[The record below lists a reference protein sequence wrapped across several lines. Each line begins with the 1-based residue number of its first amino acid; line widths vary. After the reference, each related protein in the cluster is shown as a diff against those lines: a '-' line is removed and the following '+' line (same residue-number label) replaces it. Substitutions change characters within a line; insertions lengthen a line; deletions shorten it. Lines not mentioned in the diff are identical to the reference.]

1 MSNFLATVKQHL
13 DPTNRFDSVEANG
26 DSLRCKAKGAAAEA
40 WYTIDREGD
49 ANTGG
54 WAVSLLT
61 PDRWLSESIEGD
73 MLEGRDTA
81 EELIDDELVELGF
94 AGKAEQVKHY
104 RDDNKVYVFRS
115 RIPGVSAAAAAV
127 HAQHAATY
135 MLAFE
140 AAFANLGDMQ
150 AEPST

>member
-1 MSNFLATVKQHL
+1 MSDFLSTVKQLADHS
-13 DPTNRFDSVEANG
+13 NRFASVELTGEA
-26 DSLRCKAKGAAAEA
+26 LRCTARGAAADA
-40 WYTIDREGD
+40 WYLLERDCD
-49 ANTGG
+49 G

-94 AGKAEQVKHY
+94 NGKAEQVKHF
-104 RDDNKVYVFRS
+104 RDDAKVYVFRS
-115 RIPGVSAAAAAV
+115 RVPGAAATATAAE
-127 HAQHAATY
+127 APHAATY
-135 MLAFE
+135 LLAFE

-150 AEPST
+150 AETNT